1 MTTERD
7 LVDRILSELLATR
20 REIGELAVL
29 PEMVADYRREL
40 DGKASRQDL
49 LAFRS
54 QVIERI
60 TSAETKLQ
68 ALSAITDRLQIEE
81 AHKTGRSEGRV
92 WAVRIVAAVTIGLA
106 SWASPALTKGLIPPA
121 IKIAVA
127 LQEISHE

>member
-81 AHKTGRSEGRV
+81 A
-92 WAVRIVAAVTIGLA
+92 
-106 SWASPALTKGLIPPA
+106 
-121 IKIAVA
+121 
-127 LQEISHE
+127 